1 MNKLPSD
8 WQIKTLNEVCNIYTG
23 NSINKKKKEE
33 NFIGLKEGLNYIGTK
48 DISFNNIIEYENG
61 VKIPFKDLKDF
72 KIAKSNT
79 SLLCIECG
87 SAGRKI
93 GFTNQDVCFGNKLC
107 CFEAIEDEPKF
118 IDFYLQ
124 SNDFLREFN
133 SNISGLIGGIG
144 KEKIKRI
151 KIPIPPLKIQK
162 EIAARLDFSF
172 DKIEKGIKYL
182 KLAKENI
189 IEYKQSMLKYAFE
202 GKLTDCNNWEIKTLG
217 DLYEITSSKR
227 VFKKEWKKEGIPF
240 YRARDIVSF
249 SKNET
254 LKNPLFIS
262 YNMYNEYSKKYG
274 IPSKDDILVTGVG
287 TIGIPYLVKEND
299 RFYFKDGNI
308 IWLKKRSNNIFSKYV
323 YYLFFSNLLEF
334 NSRGSTVLTYTIIN
348 AKNTKI
354 PIPPIKT
361 QKEIVSILDK
371 SFESAD
377 NMLKYVE
384 DSLDKA
390 ELLKRAL
397 LRDAFNWKI

>member
-79 SLLCIECG
+79 SLLCIEGG

-118 IDFYLQ
+118 IYFYLQ
-124 SNDFLREFN
+124 SNYFLREFN
-133 SNISGLIGGIG
+133 SNISGLIGGIS

-151 KIPIPPLKIQK
+151 KIPIPPLEIQK
-162 EIAARLDFSF
+162 EIATRLDFSF
-172 DKIEKGIKYL
+172 DKIERGIKYL

-189 IEYKQSMLKYAFE
+189 MEYKQSRLKYAFE

-217 DLYEITSSKR
+217 EVCEILDNIRKPINATERKQRLKKSNLR
-227 VFKKEWKKEGIPF
+227 YAYYGATGQIGYIDNFLFDFEAVLLGEDGAPFLEPFKNKA
-240 YRARDIVSF
+240 YIVSGKYWVNNHAHILRAKDNISINKFLCYFLNTVDYMPYVSGTTRLKLNQF
-249 SKNET
+249 SMKQ
-254 LKNPLFIS
+254 I
-262 YNMYNEYSKKYG
+262 
-274 IPSKDDILVTGVG
+274 
-287 TIGIPYLVKEND
+287 
-299 RFYFKDGNI
+299 
-308 IWLKKRSNNIFSKYV
+308 
-323 YYLFFSNLLEF
+323 
-334 NSRGSTVLTYTIIN
+334 
-348 AKNTKI
+348 KI
-354 PIPPIKT
+354 PIPPIET

-397 LRDAFNWKI
+397 LRDAFNAKL

>member
-8 WQIKTLNEVCNIYTG
+8 WQIKTLNEVCFPSSSNIAYKDVKDKKG
-23 NSINKKKKEE
+23 NYPIFGASGIVAYADFYSKE
-33 NFIGLKEGLNYIGTK
+33 KECLGIVKDGSVGKIFLLPAKSSVISTLNYLENTDLS
-48 DISFNNIIEYENG
+48 DIKYLYYFLHRINFSKYIKG
-61 VKIPFKDLKDF
+61 SVIPHIYFRDYK
-72 KIAKSNT
+72 
-79 SLLCIECG
+79 
-87 SAGRKI
+87 
-93 GFTNQDVCFGNKLC
+93 
-107 CFEAIEDEPKF
+107 
-118 IDFYLQ
+118 
-124 SNDFLREFN
+124 
-133 SNISGLIGGIG
+133 
-144 KEKIKRI
+144 KEKI
-151 KIPIPPLKIQK
+151 PLPPLEIQK
-162 EIAARLDFSF
+162 EIASRLDFSF

-354 PIPPIKT
+354 PIPPIET

-397 LRDAFNWKI
+397 LRDAFNGMI

>member
-8 WQIKTLNEVCNIYTG
+8 WQIKTLNEVCFPSSSNIAYKDVKDKKG
-23 NSINKKKKEE
+23 NYPIFGASGIVAYADFYSKE
-33 NFIGLKEGLNYIGTK
+33 KECLGIVKDGSVGKIFLLPAKSSVISTLNYLENTDLS
-48 DISFNNIIEYENG
+48 DIKYLYYFLHRINFSKYIKG
-61 VKIPFKDLKDF
+61 SVIPHIYFRDY
-72 KIAKSNT
+72 N
-79 SLLCIECG
+79 
-87 SAGRKI
+87 
-93 GFTNQDVCFGNKLC
+93 
-107 CFEAIEDEPKF
+107 
-118 IDFYLQ
+118 
-124 SNDFLREFN
+124 
-133 SNISGLIGGIG
+133 
-144 KEKIKRI
+144 KEKI
-151 KIPIPPLKIQK
+151 PLPPLATQK
-162 EIAARLDFSF
+162 QIAKKLDYLF
-172 DKIEKGIKYL
+172 DKIDKGIKYL

-354 PIPPIKT
+354 PIPPIET
-361 QKEIVSILDK
+361 QKEIVSILDTKFK
-371 SFESAD
+371 SMEEIERL
-377 NMLKYVE
+377 NNENINNL
-384 DSLDKA
+384 L
-390 ELLKRAL
+390 LLKKSL
-397 LRDAFNWKI
+397 LKEAFSGRLI

>member
-8 WQIKTLNEVCNIYTG
+8 WQIKTLNEVCFPSSSNIAYKDVKDKKGNYPIFGASGIVAYADFYSKEKECLGIVKDGSVGKIFLLPAKSSVISTLNYLENTDLSDIKYLYYFLHRINFSKYIKGSVIPHIYFRDYKKEKIPLPPLATQKQIARKLDYLFDKIDKALTFLNKNKEYIKKYRLSILKYIFEGKLTLSSKNWQIKTLNEVCNIYTG

-79 SLLCIECG
+79 SLLCIEGG

-118 IDFYLQ
+118 IYFYLQ

-151 KIPIPPLKIQK
+151 KIPIPP
-162 EIAARLDFSF
+162 
-172 DKIEKGIKYL
+172 IE
-182 KLAKENI
+182 
-189 IEYKQSMLKYAFE
+189 
-202 GKLTDCNNWEIKTLG
+202 
-217 DLYEITSSKR
+217 
-227 VFKKEWKKEGIPF
+227 
-240 YRARDIVSF
+240 
-249 SKNET
+249 
-254 LKNPLFIS
+254 
-262 YNMYNEYSKKYG
+262 
-274 IPSKDDILVTGVG
+274 
-287 TIGIPYLVKEND
+287 
-299 RFYFKDGNI
+299 
-308 IWLKKRSNNIFSKYV
+308 
-323 YYLFFSNLLEF
+323 
-334 NSRGSTVLTYTIIN
+334 
-348 AKNTKI
+348 
-354 PIPPIKT
+354 T

-371 SFESAD
+371 SFKSMDEIEIL
-377 NMLKYVE
+377 NNENINNL
-384 DSLDKA
+384 L
-390 ELLKRAL
+390 LLKKSL
-397 LRDAFNWKI
+397 LKEAFSGRLI

>member
-8 WQIKTLNEVCNIYTG
+8 WQIKTINEVCNIYTG

-79 SLLCIECG
+79 SLLCIEGG

-118 IDFYLQ
+118 IYFYLQ
-124 SNDFLREFN
+124 SNYFLREFN
-133 SNISGLIGGIG
+133 LNISGLIGGIS

-151 KIPIPPLKIQK
+151 KIPIPPLEIQK
-162 EIAARLDFSF
+162 EIATRLDFLF
-172 DKIEKGIKYL
+172 DKIDKGIKYL

-217 DLYEITSSKR
+217 EVCEILDNIRKPINATERKQR
-227 VFKKEWKKEGIPF
+227 LKKPNLRYAYYGATGQIGYIDNFLFDFEAILLGEDGAPFLEPFKNKA
-240 YRARDIVSF
+240 YIVSGKYWVNNHAHILRAKDNISINKFLCYFLNTVDYMPYVSGTTRLKLNQF
-249 SKNET
+249 SMKQ
-254 LKNPLFIS
+254 I
-262 YNMYNEYSKKYG
+262 
-274 IPSKDDILVTGVG
+274 
-287 TIGIPYLVKEND
+287 
-299 RFYFKDGNI
+299 
-308 IWLKKRSNNIFSKYV
+308 
-323 YYLFFSNLLEF
+323 
-334 NSRGSTVLTYTIIN
+334 
-348 AKNTKI
+348 KI
-354 PIPPIKT
+354 PIPPIET

-397 LRDAFNWKI
+397 LRDAFNAKL

>member
-1 MNKLPSD
+1 M
-8 WQIKTLNEVCNIYTG
+8 IFHG
-23 NSINKKKKEE
+23 
-33 NFIGLKEGLNYIGTK
+33 
-48 DISFNNIIEYENG
+48 II
-61 VKIPFKDLKDF
+61 
-72 KIAKSNT
+72 
-79 SLLCIECG
+79 CM
-87 SAGRKI
+87 
-93 GFTNQDVCFGNKLC
+93 
-107 CFEAIEDEPKF
+107 
-118 IDFYLQ
+118 
-124 SNDFLREFN
+124 
-133 SNISGLIGGIG
+133 
-144 KEKIKRI
+144 EKMA
-151 KIPIPPLKIQK
+151 L
-162 EIAARLDFSF
+162 
-172 DKIEKGIKYL
+172 
-182 KLAKENI
+182 ENI

-354 PIPPIKT
+354 PIPPIET

-371 SFESAD
+371 SFKSMDEIERL
-377 NMLKYVE
+377 NNENINNL
-384 DSLDKA
+384 L
-390 ELLKRAL
+390 LLKKSL
-397 LRDAFNWKI
+397 LKEAFSGRLI

>member
-1 MNKLPSD
+1 MEKMAL
-8 WQIKTLNEVCNIYTG
+8 E
-23 NSINKKKKEE
+23 
-33 NFIGLKEGLNYIGTK
+33 
-48 DISFNNIIEYENG
+48 NIIEYKQSMLKYAFEGELTDSNIIFKNIRDWKELQFSECVNKISIKHKIKQKHYLKNG
-61 VKIPFKDLKDF
+61 KYPIIDQGQNFISGYSNDELTINIKKPVIVFGDHTRCFKFVDFDFIAGADGIKIL
-72 KIAKSNT
+72 
-79 SLLCIECG
+79 
-87 SAGRKI
+87 
-93 GFTNQDVCFGNKLC
+93 
-107 CFEAIEDEPKF
+107 EPKEF
-118 IDFYLQ
+118 FNEKLFYYFCLILDFPNKGYSRHYQYLAKTIM
-124 SNDFLREFN
+124 R
-133 SNISGLIGGIG
+133 
-144 KEKIKRI
+144 
-151 KIPIPPLKIQK
+151 IPPLEIQK

-334 NSRGSTVLTYTIIN
+334 NSKGSTVLTYTIIN

-354 PIPPIKT
+354 PIPPIET

-371 SFESAD
+371 SFESA
-377 NMLKYVE
+377 
-384 DSLDKA
+384 
-390 ELLKRAL
+390 
-397 LRDAFNWKI
+397 IIC

>member
-8 WQIKTLNEVCNIYTG
+8 WQIKTINEVCNIYTG

-79 SLLCIECG
+79 SLLCIEGG

-118 IDFYLQ
+118 IYFYLQ

-151 KIPIPPLKIQK
+151 KIPIPP
-162 EIAARLDFSF
+162 
-172 DKIEKGIKYL
+172 IE
-182 KLAKENI
+182 
-189 IEYKQSMLKYAFE
+189 
-202 GKLTDCNNWEIKTLG
+202 
-217 DLYEITSSKR
+217 
-227 VFKKEWKKEGIPF
+227 
-240 YRARDIVSF
+240 
-249 SKNET
+249 
-254 LKNPLFIS
+254 
-262 YNMYNEYSKKYG
+262 
-274 IPSKDDILVTGVG
+274 
-287 TIGIPYLVKEND
+287 
-299 RFYFKDGNI
+299 
-308 IWLKKRSNNIFSKYV
+308 
-323 YYLFFSNLLEF
+323 
-334 NSRGSTVLTYTIIN
+334 
-348 AKNTKI
+348 
-354 PIPPIKT
+354 T

-371 SFESAD
+371 SFKSMDEIEIL
-377 NMLKYVE
+377 NNENINNL
-384 DSLDKA
+384 L
-390 ELLKRAL
+390 LLKKSL
-397 LRDAFNWKI
+397 LKEAFSGRLI

>member
-1 MNKLPSD
+1 M
-8 WQIKTLNEVCNIYTG
+8 
-23 NSINKKKKEE
+23 
-33 NFIGLKEGLNYIGTK
+33 
-48 DISFNNIIEYENG
+48 
-61 VKIPFKDLKDF
+61 
-72 KIAKSNT
+72 
-79 SLLCIECG
+79 
-87 SAGRKI
+87 R
-93 GFTNQDVCFGNKLC
+93 
-107 CFEAIEDEPKF
+107 
-118 IDFYLQ
+118 
-124 SNDFLREFN
+124 
-133 SNISGLIGGIG
+133 
-144 KEKIKRI
+144 
-151 KIPIPPLKIQK
+151 IPPLEIQK

-334 NSRGSTVLTYTIIN
+334 NSKGSTVLTYTIIN

-354 PIPPIKT
+354 PIPPIET

-371 SFESAD
+371 SFESA
-377 NMLKYVE
+377 
-384 DSLDKA
+384 
-390 ELLKRAL
+390 
-397 LRDAFNWKI
+397 IIC

>member
-79 SLLCIECG
+79 SLLCIEGG

-118 IDFYLQ
+118 IYFYLQ

-151 KIPIPPLKIQK
+151 KIPIPPLEIQK

-202 GKLTDCNNWEIKTLG
+202 GKLTSLPMSNWIETTFGECLQYEQPTKYIVKSTKYNENYKTPVLTAGKSFILG
-217 DLYEITSSKR
+217 YT
-227 VFKKEWKKEGIPF
+227 
-240 YRARDIVSF
+240 
-249 SKNET
+249 NET
-254 LKNPLFIS
+254 DGIFTETPVIIFDDFTTDTKFVDFNFKVKSSAMKILLPNGKADIKFLYYLMQTIWHRSDTHKRYWIS
-262 YNMYNEYSKKYG
+262 EYSK
-274 IPSKDDILVTGVG
+274 I
-287 TIGIPYLVKEND
+287 
-299 RFYFKDGNI
+299 
-308 IWLKKRSNNIFSKYV
+308 
-323 YYLFFSNLLEF
+323 
-334 NSRGSTVLTYTIIN
+334 
-348 AKNTKI
+348 KI
-354 PIPPIKT
+354 PIPPIET

-371 SFESAD
+371 SFESAN

-390 ELLKRAL
+390 KLLKRAL
-397 LRDAFNWKI
+397 LRDAFNAKL

>member
-8 WQIKTLNEVCNIYTG
+8 WQIKTLNEVCFPSSSNIAYKDVKDKKGNYPIFGASGIVAYADFYSKEKECLGIVKDGSVGKIFLLPAKSSVISTLNYLENTDLSDIKYLYYFLHRINFSKYIKGSVIPHIYFRDYKKEKIPLPPLATQKQIARKLDYLFDKIDKALTFLKENKEYIKKYRLSILKYAFDGKLTPSSKNWEIKTLNEVCNIYTG

-79 SLLCIECG
+79 SLLCIEGG

-118 IDFYLQ
+118 IYFYLQ
-124 SNDFLREFN
+124 SNNFLREFN
-133 SNISGLIGGIG
+133 LNISGLIGGIS

-151 KIPIPPLKIQK
+151 KIPIPP
-162 EIAARLDFSF
+162 
-172 DKIEKGIKYL
+172 IE
-182 KLAKENI
+182 
-189 IEYKQSMLKYAFE
+189 
-202 GKLTDCNNWEIKTLG
+202 
-217 DLYEITSSKR
+217 
-227 VFKKEWKKEGIPF
+227 
-240 YRARDIVSF
+240 
-249 SKNET
+249 
-254 LKNPLFIS
+254 
-262 YNMYNEYSKKYG
+262 
-274 IPSKDDILVTGVG
+274 
-287 TIGIPYLVKEND
+287 
-299 RFYFKDGNI
+299 
-308 IWLKKRSNNIFSKYV
+308 
-323 YYLFFSNLLEF
+323 
-334 NSRGSTVLTYTIIN
+334 
-348 AKNTKI
+348 
-354 PIPPIKT
+354 T

-390 ELLKRAL
+390 
-397 LRDAFNWKI
+397 

>member
-1 MNKLPSD
+1 MNKLPED

-79 SLLCIECG
+79 SLLCIEGG

-118 IDFYLQ
+118 IYFYLQ

-133 SNISGLIGGIG
+133 SNISGLIGGIS

-151 KIPIPPLKIQK
+151 KIPIPPLEIQK

-217 DLYEITSSKR
+217 EVCEILDNIRKPINATERKQRLKKSNLR
-227 VFKKEWKKEGIPF
+227 YAYYGATGQIGYIDNFLFDFEAILLGEDGAPFLEPFKNKA
-240 YRARDIVSF
+240 YIVSGKYWVNNHAHILRAKDNISINKFVCYFLNTVDYMPYVSGTTRLKLNQF
-249 SKNET
+249 SMKQ
-254 LKNPLFIS
+254 I
-262 YNMYNEYSKKYG
+262 
-274 IPSKDDILVTGVG
+274 
-287 TIGIPYLVKEND
+287 
-299 RFYFKDGNI
+299 
-308 IWLKKRSNNIFSKYV
+308 
-323 YYLFFSNLLEF
+323 
-334 NSRGSTVLTYTIIN
+334 
-348 AKNTKI
+348 KI
-354 PIPPIKT
+354 PIPHIET

-397 LRDAFNWKI
+397 LRDAFNGKI

>member
-8 WQIKTLNEVCNIYTG
+8 WQIKTLNEVCFP
-23 NSINKKKKEE
+23 S
-33 NFIGLKEGLNYIGTK
+33 
-48 DISFNNIIEYENG
+48 
-61 VKIPFKDLKDF
+61 
-72 KIAKSNT
+72 
-79 SLLCIECG
+79 
-87 SAGRKI
+87 
-93 GFTNQDVCFGNKLC
+93 
-107 CFEAIEDEPKF
+107 
-118 IDFYLQ
+118 
-124 SNDFLREFN
+124 N
-133 SNISGLIGGIG
+133 SNIAYKDVKDKKGNYPIFGASGIVAYADFYSKEKECLGIVKDG
-144 KEKIKRI
+144 SVGKIFLLPAKSSVISTLNYLENTDLSDIKYLYYFLHRINFSKYIKGSVIPHIYFRDYNKEKI
-151 KIPIPPLKIQK
+151 PLPPLATQK
-162 EIAARLDFSF
+162 QIAERLDYLF

-354 PIPPIKT
+354 PIPPIET

-371 SFESAD
+371 SFKSMDEIERL
-377 NMLKYVE
+377 NNENINNL
-384 DSLDKA
+384 L
-390 ELLKRAL
+390 LLKKSL
-397 LRDAFNWKI
+397 LKEAFSGRLI